1 MSRLIIV
8 PIFAYMVCMGCS
20 IKNESPLSKDF
31 KGALSQVNP
40 NERIND
46 CKAFLV
52 IPNTGCTGCISSAES
67 LLLENYKTTKKI
79 KFILTRIESYKNL
92 YLKLKIDIKNEPN
105 ILIDSN
111 NVFSRKPFASIY
123 PQVFFVDTLTGEII
137 SKEEISP
144 SGKALEEIAKRI
156 F

>member
-1 MSRLIIV
+1 MFKVII
-8 PIFAYMVCMGCS
+8 ISILLFCLGCS
-20 IKNESPLSKDF
+20 IKDESPLTKDF
-31 KGALSQVNP
+31 KKALYEISP
-40 NERIND
+40 NEKIED
-46 CKAFLV
+46 CKAYLV

-67 LLLENYKTTKKI
+67 LLLDNYKTTKKI

-92 YLKLKIDIKNEPN
+92 YLKLKIDINDEPN
-105 ILIDSN
+105 ILVDSN

-123 PQVFFVDTLTGEII
+123 PQVFFVDSLTGEII

-144 SGKALEEIAKRI
+144 SGKALKEISKRI